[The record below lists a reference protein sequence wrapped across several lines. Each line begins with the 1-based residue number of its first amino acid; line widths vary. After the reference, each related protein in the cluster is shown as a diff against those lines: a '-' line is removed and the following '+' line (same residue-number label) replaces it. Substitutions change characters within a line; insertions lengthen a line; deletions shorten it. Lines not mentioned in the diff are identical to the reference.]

1 MEADDLPFRGDI
13 RPVVQV
19 KSSAHALMGFV
30 NDAFAGNLGQL
41 CNSLVYPKA
50 NTTNYEAL
58 TIVTTICAGSA
69 RGSKKDKG
77 FMFEKPIDLKIG
89 VNHLALL
96 SSSMRMKV
104 ISDCFGS

>member
-1 MEADDLPFRGDI
+1 MMPSQVTCAYYVTVLFIRKQIPISSTKTVLKRGFI
-13 RPVVQV
+13 
-19 KSSAHALMGFV
+19 
-30 NDAFAGNLGQL
+30 
-41 CNSLVYPKA
+41 
-50 NTTNYEAL
+50 
-58 TIVTTICAGSA
+58 TTICAGSA

-96 SSSMRMKV
+96 SSSMGMKV